1 MRWHTRGALVTVV
14 QTCALPILRLRGAE
28 PVVRVAR
35 GRTGRSGVG
44 GDVRSDYGG
53 LAGPMSKALKTVGLV
68 LGGVALVATGIGAIA
83 GAGTFLGVAGSTFR
97 PIGAISGVAS
107 GLDTFAAGPLTTPH
121 AARPPTPPLIP
132 PPNAPPP

>member
-1 MRWHTRGALVTVV
+1 MMLRLPSSTRTATHFPSTTFCRCRAG
-14 QTCALPILRLRGAE
+14 CAVRLRGAE

-83 GAGTFLGVAGSTFR
+83 GARSEEHTSELQSLMRSSYAVCCLQTK
-97 PIGAISGVAS
+97 
-107 GLDTFAAGPLTTPH
+107 
-121 AARPPTPPLIP
+121 
-132 PPNAPPP
+132 N